1 MRFVWLVL
9 NDGRSMVARCGAAT
23 RERLERALADPARRL
38 EFTTP
43 DGVDSIA
50 AGAVRDFVV
59 FDARNRYETGSP
71 IDRHLRL

>member
-1 MRFVWLVL
+1 MRFVWMVL
-9 NDGRSMVARCGAAT
+9 NDGRSMVARCGTLT
-23 RERLERALADPARRL
+23 RDRLERALADPARRL

-43 DGVDSIA
+43 EGVDTIPAS
-50 AGAVRDFVV
+50 AVRDFVV